1 MQFLDEVATLQRR
14 VHPVVMEHRRNA
26 EQELAMSVSIHPLLL
41 SLSFSFSLSPSLPH
55 STILPSHSSPPPPSQ
70 SAEGMGATRVALT
83 VKDFN
88 YYIGHAYV
96 SLSRLHISMP
106 AKPPRTLRLA
116 AQRRTE
122 MRRMMHQ
129 FRGAAP
135 PRGEAP
141 SGYIV
146 DISNDDEAG
155 DDGTSTRAIVNRDS
169 GARGVGEGA
178 ARRPSPFG
186 GGFPGLGGLFPP
198 GLGLAVSQRNGRGST
213 SSVISLLHQ

>member
-1 MQFLDEVATLQRR
+1 M
-14 VHPVVMEHRRNA
+14 H
-26 EQELAMSVSIHPLLL
+26 
-41 SLSFSFSLSPSLPH
+41 
-55 STILPSHSSPPPPSQ
+55 
-70 SAEGMGATRVALT
+70 ATRVALT

-106 AKPPRTLRLA
+106 AKPPRTLRLT

-135 PRGEAP
+135 PRGEVP

-146 DISNDDEAG
+146 DIAKDDEAG
-155 DDGTSTRAIVNRDS
+155 GEGGERSSTRAIVNRDT

-178 ARRPSPFG
+178 ARPSPFG

-198 GLGLAVSQRNGRGST
+198 GLGLAVSQRGGQQN
-213 SSVISLLHQ
+213 LNN